1 MEKPIK
7 LQRFDSR
14 NFQQEQNTQEILFMD
29 SIKLE
34 PLGAIQPTL
43 IKSEKE
49 MNLTWT
55 DLEVKV
61 PNKKSCFKRKE
72 KIIEDSESGEI
83 IVTEKRKSIINKAS
97 GYAKA
102 KEVLAIMGASGA
114 GNVEYSSFLKIN

>member
-1 MEKPIK
+1 MG
-7 LQRFDSR
+7 L
-14 NFQQEQNTQEILFMD
+14 
-29 SIKLE
+29 IKLE
-34 PLGAIQPTL
+34 PLEAIQPTL

-83 IVTEKRKSIINKAS
+83 ILTEKRKLIINKAS

-114 GNVEYSSFLKIN
+114 GKVEFLIS